1 MKMKILRKLWVL
13 GAVFM
18 LVGSYFTAIIVR
30 GETINGAAILSAKI
44 ITDDSEQPQ
53 LLLDVTLTNQSN
65 EPLKKTITMDHAK
78 LKEVAEKQE
87 GYAYQVKNNTLYLTI
102 EPQRNQTIQLT
113 LPVEKNSLLTE
124 QAPELV
130 YDGHRQAISVV
141 IPQAANEKTTE
152 VSTDTLEETASTKE
166 TTTTETNPA
175 ESEAPKTVDSTN
187 KSETLAESTETKG
200 PEVSEEP
207 TAADEVIKPFSFP
220 SVSADPVFDRSH
232 KAIMPQYTT
241 DASGTYPTASWQP
254 TGNQNVRN
262 HQGNKD
268 GTAQWDGQKEWN
280 GDPTNKTNSYIEYGG
295 TGTQAD
301 YAIRKYAKETT
312 TPGLFDVYLNIR
324 GNVQKEIAPLDLVL
338 VVDWSGSMNDNNR
351 IGEVQKGVDRFVDT
365 LAESGISDNIHMGYV
380 GYSSDGYKNDSVAMG
395 PFDSVKN
402 AIKTITPSSTTG
414 GTFTQKAL
422 RDAGNMLATPNG
434 HKKVIVLLTDGV
446 PTFSYQVSKVQTEAN
461 GSYYG
466 TQFTNRQDQPGSTS
480 RISNSYYAP
489 DQRNTNKLINSTFI
503 ATIGEAMALKQRGIE
518 IHGLG
523 IQLQSDPNAGLSK
536 QEVENKMRQ
545 MVSADENGDLY
556 YESADHAPDISDY
569 LARKAIQISGTVANG
584 KVTDPIAEPFRYE
597 PNTLTVKSVGSL
609 QVQTMPTLSLEGTTV
624 HSNEI
629 YLGKDQEIQIHY
641 QVRIQT
647 ESATFKPDFWYP
659 MNGRTTFQPVATAD
673 EVVDFGVPSGK
684 APGVKLDF
692 KKIWEEFDH
701 DPSSR
706 PENVIYE
713 VSRKQVT
720 DTASWQTGYLKI
732 LQPLNDTGNLWER
745 TGVTQLSMSA
755 EGAYAETLSL
765 PKYNNRGQN
774 FSYQTTRELAVPGYE
789 QEKVDETT
797 WKNTKQFQPLAL
809 KVIKNSSTG
818 EKNLVGAVF
827 ELTGKNGRTT
837 LIDNQDGTYSLP
849 QDVRLQK
856 GEIYTLTEVQA
867 PAGHE
872 RGKTTWQIEVT
883 SEGRV
888 TIDGEEVSTEEQVIT
903 LTVVNPFSELPIGI
917 RKYTLQAGN
926 QVNLSG
932 ATFSLQKKNTSEGY
946 QTIATEKT
954 DDSGV
959 AHFIV
964 DQPGQYRMVE
974 DSGPL
979 GYDTIAGN
987 YEFTVDKYGKIHYDG
1002 KNVDQQ
1008 SKEWTLNHQNQLKA
1022 FDLTVHK
1029 KADDQTPLK
1038 GATFRLTGPNTDIER
1053 AGEETDTFVFEQLQ
1067 PGKYTL
1073 TETFTPEGY
1082 QGLKAPIEIVINEDG
1097 SVWMDGEEVTDVLV
1111 AGEKNNQIVFDV
1123 TNRAKVPLPETGG
1136 DGRLGI
1142 YLIAISSIAIAG
1154 IYLYFQ
1160 RLERKV

>member
-1 MKMKILRKLWVL
+1 
-13 GAVFM
+13 M
-18 LVGSYFTAIIVR
+18 LVSSYFTSIIVR
-30 GETINGAAILSAKI
+30 AETINGAAILSAKI
-44 ITDDSEQPQ
+44 ISDDSEQPQ
-53 LLLDVTLTNQSN
+53 LLLDVALTNQTN
-65 EPLKKTITMDHAK
+65 EPLKKEIRMDHAK
-78 LKEVAEKQE
+78 LKEVEEKQE
-87 GYAYQVKNNTLYLTI
+87 GYGYQIKHNTLYLTI
-102 EPQRNQTIQLT
+102 EPQLNQTIQLT
-113 LPVEKNSLLTE
+113 LPVEKNSFLTE
-124 QAPELV
+124 QAPELIYEGQIQKV
-130 YDGHRQAISVV
+130 SVV
-141 IPQAANEKTTE
+141 MPQATKEKP
-152 VSTDTLEETASTKE
+152 TDTQDNTSRAETDAVKETAATDTHS
-166 TTTTETNPA
+166 A
-175 ESEAPKTVDSTN
+175 ESEESKSINPSNTN
-187 KSETLAESTETKG
+187 ETLAENRETEG
-200 PEVSEEP
+200 PEASEVSERS
-207 TAADEVIKPFSFP
+207 TAADEVIKPFSLP
-220 SVSADPVFDRSH
+220 SVASDPVFDRSH
-232 KAIMPQYTT
+232 KAILPQYTT

-268 GTAQWDGQKEWN
+268 GAAQWDGQTEWN
-280 GDPTNKTNSYIEYGG
+280 GEPTNKTNSYIEYGG
-295 TGTQAD
+295 TGSQAD
-301 YAIRKYAKETT
+301 CAIRKYAKETT

-365 LAESGISDNIHMGYV
+365 LAESGITDNIHMGYV

-446 PTFSYQVSKVQTEAN
+446 PTFSYQVSKVQTETN

-523 IQLQSDPNAGLSK
+523 IQLQSDTNAGLSK

-569 LARKAIQISGTVANG
+569 LARKAVQISGTVANG
-584 KVTDPIAEPFRYE
+584 KVTDPIAEPFSYE
-597 PNTLTVKSVGSL
+597 PNTLAVKSVGSL
-609 QVQTMPTLSLEGTTV
+609 QVQAMPTLSFEGNTV
-624 HSNEI
+624 HSDEI

-659 MNGRTTFQPVATAD
+659 MNGRTTFQRVATAD

-692 KKIWEEFDH
+692 KKIWEEYDH

-713 VSRKQVT
+713 VTRKQVS
-720 DTASWQTGYLKI
+720 DTTNWQTGYIKI
-732 LQPLNDTGNLWER
+732 SQPSNDTGSLWER
-745 TGVTQLSMSA
+745 TSVTQLSKSA
-755 EGAYAETLSL
+755 DDAYAETLGL
-765 PKYNNRGQN
+765 PKYNNRGQD

-809 KVIKNSSTG
+809 KVIKNSSAG

-837 LIDNQDGTYSLP
+837 LIDNQDGSYSLP
-849 QDVRLQK
+849 QNVRLQK
-856 GEIYTLTEVQA
+856 GETYTLTEVQA

-883 SEGRV
+883 SEGIV
-888 TIDGEEVSTEEQVIT
+888 TIDGDEVSTEEQVIT
-903 LTVVNPFSELPIGI
+903 LTVVNLFSELPIGI
-917 RKYTLQAGN
+917 RKYTLQDGN
-926 QVNLSG
+926 EVNLSG
-932 ATFSLQKKNTSEGY
+932 ATFSLQKKNSSDRY

-954 DDSGV
+954 TDSGV
-959 AHFIV
+959 AHFIL

-1002 KNVDQQ
+1002 KNVDKQ

-1038 GATFRLTGPNTDIER
+1038 GAEFRLTGPNTDIER
-1053 AGEETDTFVFEQLQ
+1053 SGEETDTFVFDQLQ
-1067 PGKYTL
+1067 PGKYVL
-1073 TETFTPEGY
+1073 TETYTPEGY
-1082 QGLKAPIEIVINEDG
+1082 QGLKEPIEIVINEDG
-1097 SVWMDGEEVTDVLV
+1097 SVQIDGEEVADVLV
-1111 AGEKNNQIVFDV
+1111 AGEKNNQITLDV
-1123 TNRAKVPLPETGG
+1123 TNQAKVPLPETGG
-1136 DGRLGI
+1136 SGRLGI
-1142 YLIAISSIAIAG
+1142 YLLAFSSIAIAG
-1154 IYLYFQ
+1154 IYLYLQ
-1160 RLERKV
+1160 RLERRG